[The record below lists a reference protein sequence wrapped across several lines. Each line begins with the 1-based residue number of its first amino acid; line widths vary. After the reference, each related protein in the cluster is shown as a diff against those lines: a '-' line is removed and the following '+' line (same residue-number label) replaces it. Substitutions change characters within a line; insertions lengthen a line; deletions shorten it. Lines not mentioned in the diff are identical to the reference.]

1 MSTKVHAVVDGLGIP
16 LRLLLSPGNR
26 NDICYAQQL
35 LEPFDLR
42 GKYIIADKGYDS
54 DRFVHWLE
62 KRGAIV
68 VIPSRKTARHPRDI
82 DRHIYMER
90 HLVENLFLKFKA
102 HRRFATRYEKRACLF
117 LAVTRLAAILVWIA

>member
-1 MSTKVHAVVDGLGIP
+1 MPKQITSKETGRPCLFVLT
-16 LRLLLSPGNR
+16 N
-26 NDICYAQQL
+26 
-35 LEPFDLR
+35 
-42 GKYIIADKGYDS
+42 KYIIADKGYDS